1 MSNWDWVTEEGSK
14 GEIPVEIQPAKRA
27 EFVLDYVEDV
37 VVESYSLPDEMKL
50 IPGDICILTVEIKSI
65 KQDQDLTRIR
75 TKVFD
80 VEFIQKSNQR
90 PDADIKE
97 MMKHLEEA
105 KELSSGSNH
114 CYHCSR
120 VDSSTPLT
128 IKRDLH
134 ACAKCGRI
142 LTTEEYSNTYQH

>member
-1 MSNWDWVTEEGSK
+1 MSNWNWVTEEGSK

-37 VVESYSLPDEMKL
+37 VVESYDLPAEMKL
-50 IPGDICILTVEIKSI
+50 IPGDICILTIKI
-65 KQDQDLTRIR
+65 ENVKNGQDLTRIQ

-90 PDADIKE
+90 PDAEVKE

-105 KELSSGSNH
+105 KERSSGSNY

-120 VDSSTPLT
+120 VDSSTPL
-128 IKRDLH
+128 IMKRDLH
-134 ACAKCGRI
+134 ACAECGRI
-142 LTTEEYSNTYQH
+142 LTTNEYSKTYD